1 MDLVVQAGKGLSG
14 ELEVPPSKLYTQF
27 ATALALLAE
36 GKSSI
41 KGPLRTKDTICLL
54 RAVEGMGATVKR
66 TQERWSIWGVGRSLK
81 PVGNVIDAKNSVTS
95 LSLLTS
101 IAALAPRVS
110 VITGDAQLRA
120 RPMPKLLQ
128 ALRHLGVKVYSTKPD
143 DSPPFVVFGGE
154 FRGGRIS
161 VRGTSAS
168 LMPALLLS
176 CPYAKRRVEFS
187 SAPESHQLGLALELI
202 GTAGVKIAVGKRLRV
217 PNQPYRPFN
226 IEVPPDLAAAAPF
239 VVAAALTDSNLKLSG
254 VETTAGRAP
263 IFLDIL
269 KEMGVRVQASKKDV
283 VVHGPQR
290 PRGAKID
297 LSAAPE
303 LLPIVSVLAAKAKK
317 KTTILNAADARYGK
331 SDRISA
337 IARALRRMR
346 VKLVERK
353 DGLMID
359 GQAKLKGC
367 EVDGCDDYAIVA
379 ALMVAGMLADG
390 KTIIRNRAEALQT
403 SYSRFVSTFQE
414 LGASIEYAG

>member
-14 ELEVPPSKLYTQF
+14 ELEPPPSKLYTQF
-27 ATALALLAE
+27 AAALALLAE

-41 KGPLRTKDTICLL
+41 KGPLRTKDTVCLL

-81 PVGNVIDAKNSVTS
+81 PVGNVIDAKNSATS
-95 LSLLTS
+95 FSLLTS

-110 VITGDAQLRA
+110 VVTGDVQLRT

-128 ALRHLGVKVYSTKPD
+128 ALRHLGVNVYSIKPD
-143 DSPPFVVFGGE
+143 DSPPFVVDGGE

-161 VRGTSAS
+161 VRGTSAG
-168 LMPALLLS
+168 LMPALLLA

-187 SAPESHQLGLALELI
+187 SAIDSPQLRLALELM
-202 GTAGVKIAVGKRLRV
+202 GTAGVKVVAGKKLRI
-217 PNQPYRPFN
+217 PSQPYRPFDV
-226 IEVPPDLAAAAPF
+226 EVPPDLAAAAPF
-239 VVAAALTDSNLKLSG
+239 VVAAALTGSNLKLSG
-254 VETTAGRAP
+254 AEVAGRAA
-263 IFLDIL
+263 ILLDIL
-269 KEMGVRVQASKKDV
+269 KEMGVRVQVSKKGV

-290 PRGAKID
+290 PRGAKVD

-317 KTTILNAADARYGK
+317 KTAILNAADARLGK

-337 IARALRRMR
+337 IARALRRMGA
-346 VKLVERK
+346 KLVERR
-353 DGLMID
+353 DGLLVD
-359 GQAKLKGC
+359 GPAKLKGC

-379 ALMVAGMLADG
+379 ALVVAGMLADG
-390 KTIIRNRAEALQT
+390 RTIIRNRAEALQT
-403 SYSRFVSTFQE
+403 SCSRFVSTFQE
-414 LGASIEYAG
+414 LGANIEYAG